1 MDREHC
7 SAMECCEKKD
17 NGLKI
22 SWSMGLYI
30 RVSMK
35 GNGRTTTEMEME
47 YISTKMEASMK
58 VSG

>member
-1 MDREHC
+1 
-7 SAMECCEKKD
+7 MECCEKKD

-47 YISTKMEASMK
+47 HISTKMEVSMK